1 MRYPR
6 TVMVC
11 SMSFASPQQSLQQL
25 YLEHSGWLNGWLRKR
40 MGCAENAAD
49 LAQDTFVRLLAKHRE
64 VPSLRE
70 PRAYLSTIAHSLLV
84 NHWRRQ
90 AIERAY
96 LEALALQPEP
106 LAPSPETTELI
117 IETLLVIDA
126 MLLRLPAK
134 VREAFLLSQLDG
146 LTYAAIATRLQ
157 VSERMV
163 KKYMAQA
170 MLQCLLLAEE

>member
-1 MRYPR
+1 MCIRDR
-6 TVMVC
+6 VG
-11 SMSFASPQQSLQQL
+11 AL
-25 YLEHSGWLNGWLRKR
+25 YRDHRGWLLAWLQRSMACR
-40 MGCAENAAD
+40 QRAED
-49 LAQDTFVRLLAKHRE
+49 LSQDTFVRLLSKHRE
-64 VPSLRE
+64 LASLRE

-96 LEALALQPEP
+96 LDALALQPEP
-106 LAPSPETTELI
+106 HAPSPETTELI
-117 IETLLVIDA
+117 IETLLAIDA

-170 MLQCLLLAEE
+170 MLQCLLLAEG

>member
-1 MRYPR
+1 
-6 TVMVC
+6 MVC
-11 SMSFASPQQSLQQL
+11 SMSLVSSQQSLQQL
-25 YLEHSGWLNGWLRKR
+25 YREHSSWLNGWLRR
-40 MGCAENAAD
+40 RLGCAENAAD
-49 LAQDTFVRLLAKHRE
+49 LAQDTFLRVLSKERE
-64 VPSLRE
+64 LPALRE

-96 LEALALQPEP
+96 LEALVLQPEQR
-106 LAPSPETTELI
+106 APSPEAAELI
-117 IETLLVIDA
+117 IETLLAIDA
-126 MLLRLPAK
+126 MLLRLPSK

-146 LTYAAIATRLQ
+146 LTYAAIAQRLQ

-170 MLQCLLLAEE
+170 MLQCLVLVEC

>member
-1 MRYPR
+1 
-6 TVMVC
+6 MVR
-11 SMSFASPQQSLQQL
+11 SMSLVSSQQSLQQL
-25 YLEHSGWLNGWLRKR
+25 YREHSSWLNGWLRR
-40 MGCAENAAD
+40 RLGCAENAAD
-49 LAQDTFVRLLAKHRE
+49 LAQDTFLRVLSKERE
-64 VPSLRE
+64 LPALRE

-96 LEALALQPEP
+96 LEALALQPEQH
-106 LAPSPETTELI
+106 APSPEAAELI
-117 IETLLVIDA
+117 IETLLAIDA
-126 MLLRLPAK
+126 MLLRLPSK

-146 LTYAAIATRLQ
+146 LTYAAIALRLQ

-170 MLQCLLLAEE
+170 MLQCLLLAEG

>member
-1 MRYPR
+1 
-6 TVMVC
+6 MVR
-11 SMSFASPQQSLQQL
+11 SMSLVSSQQSLQQL
-25 YLEHSGWLNGWLRKR
+25 YREHSSWLNGWLRR
-40 MGCAENAAD
+40 RLGCAENAAD
-49 LAQDTFVRLLAKHRE
+49 LAQDTFLRVLSKERE
-64 VPSLRE
+64 LPELRE

-96 LEALALQPEP
+96 LEALVLQPEQH
-106 LAPSPETTELI
+106 APSPEAAELI
-117 IETLLVIDA
+117 IETLLAIDA
-126 MLLRLPAK
+126 MLLRLPSK

-146 LTYAAIATRLQ
+146 LTYAAIARRLQ

-170 MLQCLLLAEE
+170 MLQCLVLVEC

>member
-1 MRYPR
+1 
-6 TVMVC
+6 MVR
-11 SMSFASPQQSLQQL
+11 SMSLVSSQQSLQQF
-25 YLEHSGWLNGWLRKR
+25 YREHSSWLNGWLRR
-40 MGCAENAAD
+40 RLGCAENAAD
-49 LAQDTFVRLLAKHRE
+49 LAQDTFLRVLSKERE
-64 VPSLRE
+64 LPALRE

-96 LEALALQPEP
+96 LEALALQPEQHA
-106 LAPSPETTELI
+106 LSPEAAELI
-117 IETLLVIDA
+117 IETLLAIDA
-126 MLLRLPAK
+126 MLLRLPSK

-146 LTYAAIATRLQ
+146 LTYAAIALRLQ

-170 MLQCLLLAEE
+170 MLQCLLLAEG